1 MGAMAYGGH
10 RKAAVEWTEGRASAA
25 SALLL
30 RSNTVRDKK
39 SNDESIAPPWP
50 PHASTCDTPTLKLEC
65 GDPIDAC
72 AIAYGPKQPH
82 RTPDST

>member
-39 SNDESIAPPWP
+39 SNDESLVFTHI
-50 PHASTCDTPTLKLEC
+50 LVV
-65 GDPIDAC
+65 
-72 AIAYGPKQPH
+72 AIMNVILFF
-82 RTPDST
+82 

>member
-30 RSNTVRDKK
+30 RSNTVRERVNDDKTK
-39 SNDESIAPPWP
+39 IMKPS
-50 PHASTCDTPTLKLEC
+50 
-65 GDPIDAC
+65 
-72 AIAYGPKQPH
+72 
-82 RTPDST
+82 